1 MRVEETTR
9 ESTQGCRTYAMY
21 GSRMQLLGSAAVRL
35 GDSGAYVLVC
45 NSKTEI
51 VYTTFLEGNYLSK
64 DAKYIRSKLQGVLDK
79 FINTLKGYYLD
90 GLNGYYGWLQVDSNN
105 LTWLTSFNQWAG
117 KSYNIG
123 ELFSGDFVQD
133 AIRLADAFDN
143 ECVLGPAITFGTM
156 RIDSVVDLYA

>member
-79 FINTLKGYYLD
+79 FINTL
-90 GLNGYYGWLQVDSNN
+90 NGYYGWLQVDSNN

-143 ECVLGPAITFGTM
+143 ECALGPAITVGTM